1 MKPAIR
7 ADNLS
12 KRYRLGG
19 GPPGG
24 RTLAETLAGA
34 IGGFGRLFTRK
45 PPAPRPAVTEFWALK
60 DVSFEVK
67 PGELV
72 GIIGR
77 NGAGKSTLLK
87 VLSRIVQP
95 TAGRAE
101 VRGRMGSLLEVGTG
115 FHPELS
121 GRENVYL
128 NGSILGMTRRE
139 IARKFDEI
147 VAFAGV
153 DEFLD
158 TPVKRYSSGM
168 YVRLAFAVAAHLEP
182 EILVVDEVLAVGD
195 QAFQQ
200 KCTQRMRSVGRGG
213 RTVLFVSHN
222 MPAVQNLCSR
232 CVWLKAGKVMA
243 DGPAA
248 AVIEA
253 YNRDV
258 ADVGGSE
265 ADLTA
270 HRGRTPESVVAMRR
284 VRVVDDADGRSPA
297 VPMRGTARIEV
308 EFAVE
313 SPLPDVTLGVVV
325 KDAYHAPVFG
335 VNNKVTASPPQPSPL
350 KAGTVVCRLAG
361 LPLMPGTYPIDLHF
375 GSRAQDFDVVYNA
388 AELTVLP
395 ADVFGT
401 GKLPPAAAGNVC
413 WPATWEIVPA

>member
-1 MKPAIR
+1 MHPAIR
-7 ADNLS
+7 VNTLS
-12 KRYRLGG
+12 KRYELGG

-24 RTLAETLAGA
+24 RTLAETLSNAL
-34 IGGFGRLFTRK
+34 GGWFRK
-45 PPAPRPAVTEFWALK
+45 KRSASTATKEFWALR
-60 DVSFEVK
+60 DVSFEVN
-67 PGELV
+67 PGEMV

-95 TAGRAE
+95 TSGRAE

-153 DEFLD
+153 EQFLD

-200 KCTQRMRSVGRGG
+200 KCTQQMRSVGRGG
-213 RTVLFVSHN
+213 RTVIFVSHN

-232 CVWLKAGKVMA
+232 CVWLKGGHVMA

-248 AVIEA
+248 SVIEA

-258 ADVGGSE
+258 ADVGGAE
-265 ADLTA
+265 VDLTN
-270 HRGRTPESVVAMRR
+270 HRGRTPDSVVAMRR
-284 VRVVDDADGRSPA
+284 VRIMDDADHRLPA
-297 VPMRGTARIEV
+297 VQMRGTARIEV
-308 EFAVE
+308 EFE
-313 SPLPDVTLGVVV
+313 MSEPLVDVTLGVVV
-325 KDAYHAPVFG
+325 KDPYHSPIFG
-335 VNNKVTASPPQPSPL
+335 INNKVTVCPPQPSPL
-350 KAGTVVCRLAG
+350 KAGKIVCRLAG
-361 LPLMPGTYPIDLHF
+361 LPLMPGTYPLDLYF
-375 GSRAQDFDVVYNA
+375 GSRTQDFDVVYNA

-413 WPATWEIVPA
+413 WPATWEIIPT

>member
-1 MKPAIR
+1 MNPAIR
-7 ADNLS
+7 VTTLS
-12 KRYRLGG
+12 KRYELGS

-24 RTLAETLAGA
+24 RTLAETLSNAL
-34 IGGFGRLFTRK
+34 GGWFRRRQTARTATK
-45 PPAPRPAVTEFWALK
+45 EFWALRN
-60 DVSFEVK
+60 VSFEVK
-67 PGELV
+67 PGEMV

-95 TAGRAE
+95 TSGRAE

-153 DEFLD
+153 EQFLD

-200 KCTQRMRSVGRGG
+200 KCTQQMRSVGRGG
-213 RTVLFVSHN
+213 RTVIFVSHN

-232 CVWLKAGKVMA
+232 CVWLKGGHVMA

-248 AVIEA
+248 SVIEA

-258 ADVGGSE
+258 ADVGGAE
-265 ADLTA
+265 VDLTN
-270 HRGRTPESVVAMRR
+270 HRGRTPDSVVAMRR
-284 VRVVDDADGRSPA
+284 VRIMDDADHRLAA
-297 VPMRGTARIEV
+297 VQMRGTARIEV
-308 EFAVE
+308 EFE
-313 SPLPDVTLGVVV
+313 MSEPLADVTLGVVV
-325 KDAYHAPVFG
+325 KDAYHSPIFG
-335 VNNKVTASPPQPSPL
+335 INNKVTVCPPQPAPL
-350 KAGTVVCRLAG
+350 RAGKIVCRLAE
-361 LPLMPGTYPIDLHF
+361 LPLMPGTYPLDLYF
-375 GSRAQDFDVVYNA
+375 GSRTQDFDVVYNA

-401 GKLPPAAAGNVC
+401 GKLPPTAAGNVC
-413 WPATWEIVPA
+413 WPATWEILPE